1 MPLEIAFVPSSDAEG
16 QAIGDLSRDFLRDA
30 GCWAAT
36 VMTLGGF
43 AERIRSDSAELYSS
57 DFNAPATDFNR
68 VHFELSKKK
77 SRLVGGFVSS
87 KR

>member
-1 MPLEIAFVPSSDAEG
+1 MPLEIAFVASGDAEG
-16 QAIGDLSRDFLRDA
+16 QAIGDLSRDFL
-30 GCWAAT
+30 GQTSCWAAT
-36 VMTLGGF
+36 VMALGGF
-43 AERIRSDSAELYSS
+43 TERIRGDAAELNGS